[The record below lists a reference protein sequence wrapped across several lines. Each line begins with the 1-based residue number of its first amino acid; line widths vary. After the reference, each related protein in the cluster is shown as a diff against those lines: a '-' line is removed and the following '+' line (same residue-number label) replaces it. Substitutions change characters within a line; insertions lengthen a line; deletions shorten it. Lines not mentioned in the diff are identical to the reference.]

1 MAAALSRVYA
11 GLCRRD
17 RLTSKKCPFW
27 FYSLFCAKVQQFGH
41 YFANVAR
48 DLKSKAFPLA
58 NFAWRHNNNTQAL
71 RTNEIFK
78 FSFVSTISVEV

>member
-27 FYSLFCAKVQQFGH
+27 LDSLFCARVFPP
-41 YFANVAR
+41 AR
-48 DLKSKAFPLA
+48 RVVERAWVRGCLKPWSARTLYVYALTDLAQNWAPGCVIPRKKIL
-58 NFAWRHNNNTQAL
+58 
-71 RTNEIFK
+71 
-78 FSFVSTISVEV
+78 IS